1 MASFLTLFD
10 LAIYICWWIIIAQVI
25 LSWLINFDVIN
36 RRQPIVWQI
45 WQGLNRITE
54 PIYRPIRRF
63 LPDLGGIDV
72 TPIIVL
78 LGLYALQVIVYN
90 NLAPLARG
98 Y

>member
-1 MASFLTLFD
+1 MASFLILFNF
-10 LAIYICWWIIIAQVI
+10 AGEIVFWIIIVQVI

-36 RRQPIVWQI
+36 LRKPVVWQV

-72 TPIIVL
+72 APIIVL
-78 LGLYALQVIVYN
+78 FGLYALQVVVYN
-90 NLAPLARG
+90 NLAPLAYGR
-98 Y
+98 